1 MLSAC
6 GLALTGPFREHILS
20 YSLST
25 VMFSLEIS
33 FLLLISDLVLRR
45 KMSFRKKIVLFL
57 LSLFRWPALGFA
69 LYLLI
74 RFGYLDAL
82 GMAGGA
88 LTVSIGVAG
97 AGIGGI
103 VSLPG
108 KEGV

>member
-25 VMFSLEIS
+25 VVFSLEVS
-33 FLLLISDLVLRR
+33 FLLLISDLILRR

-74 RFGYLDAL
+74 SFGYLDAL

-97 AGIGGI
+97 AGIGAI